1 MKISETGYW
10 EEICSHH
17 TDEGLKK
24 TLVEFLKDMGSIVDF
39 GCGDAS
45 YIKHISS
52 NLNIKVEGYDGN
64 PNVDTISGGV
74 AKQLDLSNPFD
85 FKKKFDVVMS
95 LEVAEH
101 IPKEYENIYVN
112 NLITHCGGYLIISW
126 AIPGQGGKGH
136 VNEQPNK
143 YVLNLFKN
151 LGFEYLEEF
160 TECLRSNI
168 TNCIWF
174 KNTIFIFKKQNI

>member
-52 NLNIKVEGYDGN
+52 NLNIKVVGYDGN

-85 FKKKFDVVMS
+85 FKKKFD
-95 LEVAEH
+95 L
-101 IPKEYENIYVN
+101 
-112 NLITHCGGYLIISW
+112 GYFLCFIR
-126 AIPGQGGKGH
+126 
-136 VNEQPNK
+136 K
-143 YVLNLFKN
+143 Y
-151 LGFEYLEEF
+151 FE
-160 TECLRSNI
+160 CS
-168 TNCIWF
+168 C
-174 KNTIFIFKKQNI
+174 